1 MLGQVAG
8 RELRAVLECAQV
20 ELDLLTSG
28 PAKGE
33 RADVTETGTIDG
45 HDHARHLGGDLDP
58 AWFPDL
64 QVVYDG
70 RNSLAELV
78 AKLPARVAYRGVGVP
93 DGRPAPVAV
102 D

>member
-1 MLGQVAG
+1 
-8 RELRAVLECAQV
+8 
-20 ELDLLTSG
+20 
-28 PAKGE
+28 
-33 RADVTETGTIDG
+33 
-45 HDHARHLGGDLDP
+45 
-58 AWFPDL
+58 L

-93 DGRPAPVAV
+93 DDRPAPVAV